1 MALTRTDTVD
11 WLGLHKPSGP
21 IVLFLLDESEW
32 DVDDEMNHIFL
43 LQEKLNR
50 YLAFIESGE
59 VFDRLLDTE
68 IATEVARDTPI
79 RIRILARCV
88 PTEKALKFLK
98 FATNVFEKAGFELTH
113 EVVGPGHRYS
123 RASEPLG
130 T

>member
-1 MALTRTDTVD
+1 MNPATLATLTA
-11 WLGLHKPSGP
+11 
-21 IVLFLLDESEW
+21 E
-32 DVDDEMNHIFL
+32 FL

-59 VFDRLLDTE
+59 VFDRLRDTE

-88 PTEKALKFLK
+88 PTEKAVAFLK

-113 EVVGPGHRYS
+113 EVVGPGHQS
-123 RASEPLG
+123 RSIPRRLPKETTLG
-130 T
+130 GPR